1 MLVANSARGWLRKLT
16 AILVAACALA
26 AAGAA
31 AELKIAVLNV
41 QRALGDSE
49 EAQALQDEIQQ
60 DLEKDRDEL
69 QALGEEIQALQEQLE
84 KDAEI
89 LGDEEKRRINKDIED
104 KGLDFEFGA
113 NKLQKEL
120 QDRQQEILRQMAPKL
135 DAVLKDLIEIE
146 GYDVVLQRSGLLY
159 VNTKHDVTRKITE
172 KLNEK
177 Q

>member
-1 MLVANSARGWLRKLT
+1 MRSGGGRSRRGVEDRRAERASVRLAT
-16 AILVAACALA
+16 A
-26 AAGAA
+26 
-31 AELKIAVLNV
+31 KKP
-41 QRALGDSE
+41 RRS
-49 EAQALQDEIQQ
+49 QDEIQQ

-69 QALGEEIQALQEQLE
+69 QALGEQIQALQEQLE

-104 KGLDFEFGA
+104 KRLDFEFGA

>member
-1 MLVANSARGWLRKLT
+1 MANKSARGWLRKLT
-16 AILVAACALA
+16 AMLVAVCALA

-31 AELKIAVLNV
+31 GELKIAVLNV

-49 EAQALQDEIQQ
+49 EAQALADEIQLDLQKDQ
-60 DLEKDRDEL
+60 DGL

-104 KGLDFEFGA
+104 KRLDFEFGA
-113 NKLQKEL
+113 NKLNKEL

-146 GYDVVLQRSGLLY
+146 GYDLVLQRSGLLY
-159 VNTKHDVTRKITE
+159 VNTKHDITRKITE

>member
-1 MLVANSARGWLRKLT
+1 MANKSARGWLRKLT

-26 AAGAA
+26 AAGAV

-69 QALGEEIQALQEQLE
+69 QALGEQIQALQEQLE

-104 KGLDFEFGA
+104 KRLDFEFGA